1 MRINQIGDPILRK
14 VCRPVEAQEIAT
26 TEIQVTI
33 NKMKEILNGI
43 KAISN
48 ENGNAIAAPQVGH
61 SVRIILL
68 RLNQKF
74 VPMINPSF
82 TKLSDDTFE
91 LDEECFSFYNLRAKV
106 TRYSNIRVDYMDE
119 KAQLKSIQLQG
130 EDAGIAQHEV
140 DHLDG
145 IFFLDRLN
153 DKNSV
158 KSVDFMLKD
167 NPQRLSTVRE
177 MMSYMVGY

>member
-14 VCRPVEAQEIAT
+14 VCRPVEHSEINS
-26 TEIQVTI
+26 TEIKNTI
-33 NKMKEILNGI
+33 IKMKEILNGI

-68 RLNQKF
+68 RLKEQF
-74 VPMINPSF
+74 IPMINPTF
-82 TKLSDDTFE
+82 TQISDETFE
-91 LDEECFSFYNLRAKV
+91 LEEECFSFYHLRGLV
-106 TRYSNIRVDYMDE
+106 TRYSKIRVDYLDE
-119 KAQLKSIQLQG
+119 NAQTTSVLLEG

-145 IFFLDRLN
+145 IFFLDRL
-153 DKNSV
+153 KNKNTV
-158 KSVDFMLKD
+158 MSVDFMLRD
-167 NPQRLSTVRE
+167 NPQRLSVVRK
-177 MMSYMVGY
+177 MINYMVGY

>member
-1 MRINQIGDPILRK
+1 MRVNQIGDPILRK
-14 VCRPVEAQEIAT
+14 ECRSIEIQEIAT
-26 TEIQVTI
+26 AKVNRII
-33 NKMKEILNGI
+33 NKMKEVLDGI

-68 RLNQKF
+68 RLNNQF
-74 VPMINPSF
+74 VPMINPTF
-82 TKLSDDTFE
+82 VTLSDKTFE
-91 LDEECFSFYNLRAKV
+91 LEEECFSFYNLRGNV

-119 KAQLKSIQLQG
+119 QAQLKSIQLEG
-130 EDAGIAQHEV
+130 EEAGIAQHEV

-145 IFFLDRLN
+145 IFFLDRLK

-158 KSVDFMLKD
+158 KSVDFILKD